1 MKVRNIEI
9 GEGIPKI
16 CVPVTGITKEGIL
29 RQTKEAVKYAP
40 DLLEWRADFYE
51 ALWDKHQVAALIEKI
66 RRIIGDI
73 GLIYTIRTTQEGGNC
88 QITPESYADCLM
100 GASDCDIDFV
110 DVEWFQAGLSRE
122 RLVNEIHQKQKLI
135 IASNHHFHETPS
147 LAEMER
153 ILHIME
159 ITGAD
164 VRKLAVMPQKPE
176 DVLKLL
182 TATVHAR
189 ETGLAP
195 VITMSMSKMGAISR
209 VCGQVFG
216 SAVTFATVEA
226 ASAPGQMQIDELR
239 QMLNCFKI

>member
-1 MKVRNIEI
+1 MKVRNIVI

-16 CVPVTGITKEGIL
+16 CVPVTGITKEEIL
-29 RQTKEAVKYAP
+29 RQTKEAVKYSP
-40 DLLEWRADFYE
+40 DFLEWRADFYE
-51 ALWDKHQVAALIEKI
+51 ELLDKHQVAALIEKI
-66 RRIIGDI
+66 RGIIGEI

-88 QITPESYADCLM
+88 QITPETYADCLM
-100 GASDCDIDFV
+100 EASDYDIDFV

-147 LAEMER
+147 LSEMER

-164 VRKLAVMPQKPE
+164 VRKLAVMPKEPE

-209 VCGQVFG
+209 VSGQIFG
-216 SAVTFATVEA
+216 SAVTFATVGA
-226 ASAPGQMQIDELR
+226 SSAPGQMQIDELR
-239 QMLNCFKI
+239 QILNSLKI